1 VTTDICLSPQYDWYI
16 ALSKISILGF
26 QPLPIQKIFPW
37 AKKSRD
43 NEKNQ
48 RSEGLWTGSLLLC
61 LSLTRANL
69 TLSPGSA
76 FTRNLMN
83 LGTNG
88 RRNNIDCARPN
99 EALEVAEKAPRTVFT
114 HENKLQYRP
123 GKETHNPEQKRSCFL
138 RQRNSV
144 ITTVFI
150 FLSSFCLNLR
160 RLISTRRCKLLHR
173 NFLCFRLACW
183 IWRGG
188 SKGQTLVKNRNEKQ
202 KINFLFF

>member
-1 VTTDICLSPQYDWYI
+1 M
-16 ALSKISILGF
+16 
-26 QPLPIQKIFPW
+26 
-37 AKKSRD
+37 
-43 NEKNQ
+43 
-48 RSEGLWTGSLLLC
+48 LC
-61 LSLTRANL
+61 LSLTRANQ

-99 EALEVAEKAPRTVFT
+99 EALEVAEKAPRTSLLMK
-114 HENKLQYRP
+114 NKLQYRP

-150 FLSSFCLNLR
+150 FLSSFCLNL
-160 RLISTRRCKLLHR
+160 LALTPPEGVNYSTEIICAFGLHAEYEEEYIGPQQEPKR
-173 NFLCFRLACW
+173 KIKNKFFIFLPSDR
-183 IWRGG
+183 
-188 SKGQTLVKNRNEKQ
+188 TL
-202 KINFLFF
+202 